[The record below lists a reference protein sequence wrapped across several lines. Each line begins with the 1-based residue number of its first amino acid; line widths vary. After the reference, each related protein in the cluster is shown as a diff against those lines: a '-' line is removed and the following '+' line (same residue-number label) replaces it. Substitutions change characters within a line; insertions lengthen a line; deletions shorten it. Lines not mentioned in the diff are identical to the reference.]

1 MILVTGGTGQLGTAI
16 RSLLSDAVYPT
27 REHLDLAL
35 PDSVDTAVAEF
46 RPDAIVNCAAYTAVD
61 RADPDESTA
70 YAVNAASV
78 GVLAAHAARRAIPFV
93 TVSTDYVFDGSAT
106 TPYVESSATGPL
118 NAYGRTKLA
127 GEAAALTAYPDTL
140 VVRTSWVF
148 SATHDNFVAATL
160 RRAAAGEALA
170 VHDQRSAPTSASD
183 LALSLI
189 AALTAGVTGILHL
202 TNGGDASRFEL
213 AVEALKLAGLDVD
226 RVVAVD
232 SAAFPDA
239 VPRPEYSVMRSERL
253 DSLGLSPMRSWREA
267 LVPVVGDLTG
277 R

>member
-16 RSLLSDAVYPT
+16 RSLLPDAAYPT

-35 PDSVDTAVAEF
+35 PDSVGTAVAEF
-46 RPDAIVNCAAYTAVD
+46 GPDAIVNCAAYTAVD
-61 RADPDESTA
+61 AADSDESTA
-70 YAVNAASV
+70 HAVNAASV
-78 GVLAAHAARRAIPFV
+78 GALAAYAARAAIPFV
-93 TVSTDYVFDGSAT
+93 TVSTDYVFDGTAT
-106 TPYVESSATGPL
+106 SPYVESSPTGPL

-127 GEAAALTAYPDTL
+127 GEAAALAAYPDSL

-148 SATHDNFVAATL
+148 SATHDTFVAATL

-183 LALSLI
+183 LAVALI
-189 AALTAGVTGILHL
+189 AAMTAGVTGILHL

-213 AVEALKLAGLDVD
+213 AVEAVRLAGLDVD
-226 RVVAVD
+226 RVVRVD

-239 VPRPEYSVMRSERL
+239 VPRPQYSVMRSERL
-253 DSLGLSPMRSWREA
+253 DSLGLPHTNWVSATPWV
-267 LVPVVGDLTG
+267 LVN
-277 R
+277 RK